1 MLCCRLHELRSD
13 GTPRRPHPANDD
25 RARQLP
31 VGLRGPRGICVA
43 ASRCMFKP
51 TTHPQRIDNTQLVT
65 VTGGG
70 PIVTDPT
77 VCTPDNPRGERIWH
91 QSAHSYPRR

>member
-1 MLCCRLHELRSD
+1 MLCCRLRKLRSD
-13 GTPRRPHPANDD
+13 GTPRRPHPANGD
-25 RARQLP
+25 RARQLRD
-31 VGLRGPRGICVA
+31 GTREPRGICVA
-43 ASRCMFKP
+43 APGCMFKP
-51 TTHPQRIDNTQLVT
+51 TTPLPRIDNSQLVT

-70 PIVTDPT
+70 PVVTDPV